1 MALGLWL
8 TVASIRQL
16 RSAKPQKSF
25 SVAVW
30 ATFIGQVFLGAC
42 FSIPVVHSAFDPSP
56 FVLALIVSAL
66 FLVTR
71 PILLM
76 ATALGGAAFLWAML
90 LFTAAPMDEAAVVI
104 PLTLIIYTL
113 AVAFRYQAQLRSS
126 RAQEKLD
133 QMSCLDMLTGVGNVT
148 KLERDVPHMDPELMS
163 VCLVDVDDFKG
174 INDTHGH
181 LTGNQVLRCVAL
193 SLEDAFRDMGNCY
206 RVGGD
211 EFVVLAQG
219 VDTQQL
225 ALRLRQA
232 QGYLSTRMAQLG
244 LGDVVTMSAGVACA
258 FDGGAVAG
266 TEVAQVSAGA
276 TQVDETAVRTDA
288 PRATAQAAATTRETA
303 VPQAATAAQTQCA
316 QARAAMAEAQPHAYY
331 GGGYGTEVRTSA
343 GNDLGTSLDDL
354 VELNGPRHR
363 RVSTAREIARLLDP
377 PRYPTLLQLADKRLY
392 QSKARGKACVTW

>member
-1 MALGLWL
+1 
-8 TVASIRQL
+8 
-16 RSAKPQKSF
+16 
-25 SVAVW
+25 
-30 ATFIGQVFLGAC
+30 
-42 FSIPVVHSAFDPSP
+42 
-56 FVLALIVSAL
+56 
-66 FLVTR
+66 
-71 PILLM
+71 
-76 ATALGGAAFLWAML
+76 
-90 LFTAAPMDEAAVVI
+90 MDETAVVI

-148 KLERDVPHMDPELMS
+148 KLERDVAHMAPELMS

-193 SLEDAFRDMGNCY
+193 SLEDAFRDVGNCY

-244 LGDVVTMSAGVACA
+244 LGDVVTISAGVACA
-258 FDGGAVAG
+258 FDGGAAAG

-276 TQVDETAVRTDA
+276 TQV
-288 PRATAQAAATTRETA
+288 
-303 VPQAATAAQTQCA
+303 QCA
-316 QARAAMAEAQPHAYY
+316 QAQAAVAGAQPHAYY
-331 GGGYGTEVRTSA
+331 GGGYGTEV
-343 GNDLGTSLDDL
+343 GTSVGTNIGTSFDNL
-354 VELNGPRHR
+354 VELNSPRRR

-377 PRYPTLLQLADKRLY
+377 PRYPALLQLADKRLY